1 MRIEKNK
8 NNLLTIFNENIPQ
21 TKEYTYSTDGYLFSD
36 FDTWMIVL
44 HKKEW
49 KIINLKN
56 LWDNMSVVY
65 MKNTQFSIQNPKFDE
80 RKIHDAMRFFQWFD
94 EDTGKKYYFIP
105 KLGESQQQD
114 KNNILKKLWATYTIE
129 KTAKGMV
136 VEWTEETNKRESIEN
151 TLAYIFG
158 LLLLYGKLDTKNNE
172 LLSIKIQIPLF
183 WQYLAQQEILD
194 QEIKK
199 LQQEWIFLKT
209 DTLPNKNGMVYQ
221 ISSNDY
227 ELLEICAQWYEAVE
241 KFEKITKR
249 EFTEEMKTKLIEFI
263 STNTEIPQD
272 GKSEVVK
279 QLQEGTIK
287 LLTK

>member
-249 EFTEEMKTKLIEFI
+249 EFTQEMKSKLIEFI
-263 STNTEIPQD
+263 ETNTEIPQD
-272 GKSEVVK
+272 GKAEVVK